1 MEDEMHIEIER
12 VELAIRL
19 RYLRD
24 ECHPGWMIM
33 RSREARE
40 LQNALIMQACDAL
53 ASAPIITVAHFEM
66 FLTA

>member
-1 MEDEMHIEIER
+1 MNIDIDKI
-12 VELAIRL
+12 ELAVRL
-19 RYLRD
+19 CRMRQHYQPAWL
-24 ECHPGWMIM
+24 IM

-53 ASAPIITVAHFEM
+53 AAAPIITVAHFEM